1 MASPGL
7 VYVDTSYRP
16 NLDAR
21 QLLRIC
27 LTRKKKKRGY
37 KYSVASRSFPLLGE
51 VKSCSAYNSRG
62 SFKW

>member
-27 LTRKKKKRGY
+27 LTRKKKRGVINI
-37 KYSVASRSFPLLGE
+37 VASRSFPLLGE